1 VIILHRISTFLIAL
15 LTAVVFVILIYWP
28 DQLLLAAII
37 GFVMTPL
44 LFVRLLKWEVKRF
57 VFWVFLALPLLLLF
71 SSVFFFFFLE
81 GEAIKYAVGII
92 VTLCIWIYA
101 ESVFAFYHLP
111 STYQAYTLEYL
122 SLTLSLLSA
131 FFFASGMYAM
141 GLFLQLSLWVPAII
155 MGLFSFFSSMMVL
168 WVSKISLQR
177 ALRFSIICGICL
189 AQTYIVLSL
198 LPTSFVSN
206 AAGFAVILYLFLGLS
221 RAQALEKLSKKVILR
236 YLAIA
241 SAMLLMIFLTARWI

>member
-1 VIILHRISTFLIAL
+1 MILLHRISTFLLAL
-15 LTAVVFVILIYWP
+15 LTAVVFAVLIYWP
-28 DQLLLAAII
+28 NELLLAVII
-37 GFVMTPL
+37 GIVIIPL
-44 LFVRLLKWEVKRF
+44 LFARLLKWEVKRF

-81 GEAIKYAVGII
+81 NEVLKYAVGIAVI
-92 VTLCIWIYA
+92 LCTWLYA

-111 STYQAYTLEYL
+111 SSYQAYTLEYL

-155 MGLFSFFSSMMVL
+155 MGLFSFFSTMMVL

-206 AAGFAVILYLFLGLS
+206 AAGFAVVLYLFLGLS
-221 RAQALEKLSKKVILR
+221 RAQALEKLSKTVVLR
-236 YLAIA
+236 YLAVA
-241 SAMLLMIFLTARWI
+241 GAMLFLIFLTARWI

>member
-1 VIILHRISTFLIAL
+1 MILLHRISTFLLAL
-15 LTAVVFVILIYWP
+15 LSASVFAILIYWP
-28 DQLLLAAII
+28 DELLLAGII
-37 GFVMTPL
+37 GLLVVPL
-44 LFVRLLKWEVKRF
+44 LFARLLKWEVRRF
-57 VFWVFLALPLLLLF
+57 VFWVFLSLPLLLLF

-81 GEAIKYAVGII
+81 SDLIKFGVGIV
-92 VTLCIWIYA
+92 VTLCIWIYS

-111 STYQAYTLEYL
+111 SSYQAYTLEYL

-141 GLFLQLSLWVPAII
+141 GLFLQLSLWIPAII
-155 MGLFSFFSSMMVL
+155 LGLFSFFSSMMVL
-168 WVSKISLQR
+168 WVSKISMQT

-189 AQTYIVLSL
+189 AQTYVVLSL

-221 RAQALEKLSKKVILR
+221 RAQALEKLSKTVVLR
-236 YLAIA
+236 YLSVAG
-241 SAMLLMIFLTARWI
+241 AMLLLIFLTARWI